1 MAECLVLPVAGVV
14 QPLALAEPAEAEG
27 PGTDFTLEEEPVEDG
42 PETAEPEAVSATAL
56 TSDPLQMLIEDLSG
70 ITGTLREAMPQ
81 AADKTANDA
90 SVAEATSPAV
100 PPSLPETRLVAG
112 IEGAAADPAE
122 ADMAAETSRRSPAG
136 ILDMTLPE
144 TQADGAALDPDPGD
158 MPLPE
163 AEALLADST
172 AGPLPALLRNDAAI
186 PAEARP
192 ARAALVP
199 VARQIAEAVVTARDD
214 LVEIAL
220 APEELGKIRMVV
232 TGPDHNPH
240 VTVWVER
247 PEVLDQLRRNAA
259 VLQEC
264 LGEAGMPE
272 ASFDFQGDTPSDS
285 RRGQPAAAPADPSP
299 AFEAAQ
305 PLRSIPVAWT
315 PMAIPARLDIR
326 I

>member
-1 MAECLVLPVAGVV
+1 MAECLVLPVASVV
-14 QPLALAEPAEAEG
+14 QSLAPAEPAEAEG
-27 PGTDFTLEEEPVEDG
+27 PGTDFTLEEEPPEDG
-42 PETAEPEAVSATAL
+42 AEAAAPEAASAMAPA
-56 TSDPLQMLIEDLSG
+56 SDPLQMLIEDLSG

-81 AADKTANDA
+81 ATDRTPDDA
-90 SVAEATSPAV
+90 SAAETT
-100 PPSLPETRLVAG
+100 PPSVSPSHPETPLAAG

-122 ADMAAETSRRSPAG
+122 ADMAADAPRRSPSG
-136 ILDMTLPE
+136 ILDMTSLE
-144 TQADGAALDPDPGD
+144 ARADGAAPDPDAGD

-163 AEALLADST
+163 AEALLADSA
-172 AGPLPALLRNDAAI
+172 AGPLPALLRDEAAI

-192 ARAALVP
+192 ARAAVVP

-264 LGEAGMPE
+264 LGDAGLPE

-285 RRGQPAAAPADPSP
+285 RGGRPPVPADPSP
-299 AFEAAQ
+299 TLETAQ
-305 PLRSIPVAWT
+305 PLRSIPAAWT
-315 PMAIPARLDIR
+315 PMAMPARLDIR